1 LLGLGAMPVPVSDT
15 SGNNFTLELSRAQLG
30 EVWGAESDAEGAAL
44 LARIAQIEDIDE
56 EPRKA
61 IWVDFMYQQLAFAK
75 EQSLI
80 ASKALAFF
88 DVMLKTHAHAVE
100 SMAKKDGAVVG
111 SESEGLGRDDGFRFF
126 ADQLLAATKALPVPD
141 RFTLLEAQALSQ
153 HAQSAYLQ
161 NIKLHQLVFTQRQ
174 TTRESE
180 AQLFLQTPAMP
191 PPLVDAREEG
201 VESAEETPASTEE
214 AVLEADA
221 AAVSEAAPAA
231 EAPAEAE
238 APVVEDDGLGNAEL
252 TEAINKALTTQVE
265 GLQAQMAAEYASQ
278 EQALLDRI
286 SKLEK

>member
-1 LLGLGAMPVPVSDT
+1 MPVPTTDL

-44 LARIAQIEDIDE
+44 LARIAQIEDIEE

-88 DVMLKTHAHAVE
+88 DVMLKTHAHAVGTPLRPPPRAQPPAAARPTALLCCPTAE

-141 RFTLLEAQALSQ
+141 RFTLLEAQVLPQ
-153 HAQSAYLQ
+153 H
-161 NIKLHQLVFTQRQ
+161 K
-174 TTRESE
+174 TREKKREGNTRPCTAFHLPRPLPCNRRYRSTRSQPTCRTSSYTSLCSRSGTSRLVRVPSWWRRSS
-180 AQLFLQTPAMP
+180 AALQLCS
-191 PPLVDAREEG
+191 
-201 VESAEETPASTEE
+201 SA
-214 AVLEADA
+214 
-221 AAVSEAAPAA
+221 
-231 EAPAEAE
+231 
-238 APVVEDDGLGNAEL
+238 
-252 TEAINKALTTQVE
+252 
-265 GLQAQMAAEYASQ
+265 
-278 EQALLDRI
+278 ALLCSSAARPLRTDP
-286 SKLEK
+286 SGSG

>member
-1 LLGLGAMPVPVSDT
+1 MPVPTVDL

-88 DVMLKTHAHAVE
+88 EVMLKLHARAVE

-111 SESEGLGRDDGFRFF
+111 SESEGLSRDDGFQFF
-126 ADQLLAATKALPVPD
+126 AEQLLAATKALPVPD
-141 RFTLLEAQALSQ
+141 RFTLLEAQAISQ
-153 HAQSAYLQ
+153 HVQSAYLQ

-191 PPLVDAREEG
+191 PPLSDASDEPP
-201 VESAEETPASTEE
+201 SAEEAPASSQA
-214 AVLEADA
+214 AVPEA
-221 AAVSEAAPAA
+221 AAAAAAPEAAPVEEVPA
-231 EAPAEAE
+231 EAPAAL
-238 APVVEDDGLGNAEL
+238 EDDGLGNAEL
-252 TEAINKALTTQVE
+252 TAAINKAVGLQVE
-265 GLQAQMAAEYASQ
+265 GLQAQLAAEYASQ

-286 SKLEK
+286 AKLEK

>member
-1 LLGLGAMPVPVSDT
+1 MPVPVSDT

-30 EVWGAESDAEGAAL
+30 EVWGAETDAEGAAL

-111 SESEGLGRDDGFRFF
+111 SESEGLGRDDGFRYF

-161 NIKLHQLVFTQRQ
+161 SIKLHQLVFTQRQ

-180 AQLFLQTPAMP
+180 AQLFLQTPAVP
-191 PPLVDAREEG
+191 PPLTDASDEPP
-201 VESAEETPASTEE
+201 SAEEPASAPE
-214 AVLEADA
+214 AVPEADA
-221 AAVSEAAPAA
+221 AAAAEEAPAV
-231 EAPAEAE
+231 EAPAEAP
-238 APVVEDDGLGNAEL
+238 APAAVEDDGLGNAEL
-252 TEAINKALTTQVE
+252 TEAINKALSTQVE
-265 GLQAQMAAEYASQ
+265 GLQAQMAAEYSSQ
-278 EQALLDRI
+278 EQALLERI
-286 SKLEK
+286 AKLEK

>member
-1 LLGLGAMPVPVSDT
+1 MPVPVSDT

-111 SESEGLGRDDGFRFF
+111 SESEGLGRDDGFRYF

-161 NIKLHQLVFTQRQ
+161 SIKLHQLVFTQRQ

-180 AQLFLQTPAMP
+180 AQLFLQTPAVP
-191 PPLVDAREEG
+191 PPLTDASDEPP
-201 VESAEETPASTEE
+201 SAEEPASAPE
-214 AVLEADA
+214 AVPEADA
-221 AAVSEAAPAA
+221 AAAAAEEAPAV

-238 APVVEDDGLGNAEL
+238 APAAVEDDGLGNAEL
-252 TEAINKALTTQVE
+252 TEAINKALSTQVE
-265 GLQAQMAAEYASQ
+265 GLQAQMAAEYSSQ
-278 EQALLDRI
+278 EQALLERI
-286 SKLEK
+286 AKLEK

>member
-1 LLGLGAMPVPVSDT
+1 LGLGLVLGAMPVPVEDT
-15 SGNNFTLELSRAQLG
+15 SGNNFTCELSRAQLG

-44 LARIAQIEDIDE
+44 LARIAQIEDVD

-80 ASKALAFF
+80 APKALAFF
-88 DVMLKTHAHAVE
+88 DIMLKTHAHAVE
-100 SMAKKDGAVVG
+100 SMAKKDGAAVG
-111 SESEGLGRDDGFRFF
+111 SESDGLGRDDGFRYF

-141 RFTLLEAQALSQ
+141 RFTLLEVQALSQ

-180 AQLFLQTPAMP
+180 AQLFLQTPAIP
-191 PPLVDAREEG
+191 PPLADASDE
-201 VESAEETPASTEE
+201 PPSTEE
-214 AVLEADA
+214 PASAPEAVPEADA
-221 AAVSEAAPAA
+221 AAAAEEAPAV

-238 APVVEDDGLGNAEL
+238 APAVEGDGLGNAEL
-252 TEAINKALTTQVE
+252 TEAINKALSTQVE
-265 GLQAQMAAEYASQ
+265 GLQAQMAAEYAAQ
-278 EQALLDRI
+278 EQELLERI
-286 SKLEK
+286 AKLEK